1 MDDCII
7 TYLQEYANDLETRL
21 QVGSDVN
28 KLPVTL
34 AVSTLLNPMFGLEPL
49 IVGSGLMSSTQYNNA
64 RKSLLHMMQDYLDA
78 KQPMK
83 HWAKVIAVKTAEM
96 ATSLTPIMSTSQK
109 QKRSWLH
116 LRNSRG

>member
-1 MDDCII
+1 MRKRGDCLVLVYDPEIIDEPTEDDSDLYTSWEKMDDCII

-21 QVGSDVN
+21 QLGSDVN

-64 RKSLLHMMQDYLDA
+64 RKSLFC
-78 KQPMK
+78 
-83 HWAKVIAVKTAEM
+83 I
-96 ATSLTPIMSTSQK
+96 
-109 QKRSWLH
+109 
-116 LRNSRG
+116 